1 MSVSAKYSGNREQ
14 AARSNL
20 VVCGKV
26 PSMQA
31 SSPPPYRLNIKR
43 GRKLPVTT
51 GAADFLRSNDQISPL
66 LPTIRRNAKLQKD
79 CGNLLPA
86 MFNACDVLQLEEG
99 QLTLSAPNAALATKL
114 KQQCPKLQDA
124 LVQRGWQINAIRIK
138 VQVKR
143 KVEPKPYV
151 KQCSL
156 SNQAVNAFNV
166 LENTLE
172 NTPRNAG
179 LIAALHNL
187 VKRHQSET

>member
-1 MSVSAKYSGNREQ
+1 M
-14 AARSNL
+14 AA
-20 VVCGKV
+20 
-26 PSMQA
+26 
-31 SSPPPYRLNIKR
+31 
-43 GRKLPVTT
+43 
-51 GAADFLRSNDQISPL
+51 L
-66 LPTIRRNAKLQKD
+66 LPTLTRMAALQKQ
-79 CGNLLPA
+79 CAAGLPS
-86 MFNACDVLQLEEG
+86 MFEACEVLHFEAG
-99 QLTLSAPNAALATKL
+99 QLVLSAPNAALATKL
-114 KQQCPKLQDA
+114 KQQLPKLQNY
-124 LVQRGWQINAIRIK
+124 LLSENWQVNGIRIK

-172 NTPRNAG
+172 NTPQNAG